1 MAAGFSE
8 LSSAGLMSFGGPDA
22 VVFLHAQ
29 LTSDVAGLPSLRTQ
43 YSAYCSPKGRVLAVF
58 LLWRSEDEV
67 LLQLPE
73 SLREALQAKLSR
85 YVLRAQVKIA
95 AETSTYRIFGAWGP
109 SIRDGI
115 VKIAGT
121 VPAEVSEFVF
131 VRGIRVARLEGD
143 RFIVVSPASEEAH
156 VRSALAGC
164 ASEEAESAWSLRE
177 VRAGV
182 PIVTRETQDE
192 FVPQMLNLDLIGGV
206 SYTKGCYPG
215 QEIVARTRYLG
226 RLKQRTYRIH
236 VAAGVPP
243 QPADKLYSAAFGPE
257 QASGAVLYAAPA
269 PEGGYEAL
277 AVVQTNAA
285 RPGELKWKSLDGPAV
300 ELKPLPYSVAA

>member
-8 LSSAGLMSFGGPDA
+8 LSSAGLMSFGGTDA
-22 VVFLHAQ
+22 VAFLHAQ

-43 YSAYCSPKGRVLAVF
+43 YSAYCSPKGRVLGVF
-58 LLWRSEDEV
+58 LLWRSEDDV

-95 AETSTYRIFGAWGP
+95 AETNTYRIFGAWGP
-109 SIRDGI
+109 AIRDGI
-115 VKIAGT
+115 AKIAGT

-131 VRGIRVARLEGD
+131 VRGIRVARLEED
-143 RFIVVSPASEEAH
+143 RFIVVSPASEEAR

-177 VRAGV
+177 VLAGV

-243 QPADKLYSAAFGPE
+243 QPADKLYSAAFGPG

-277 AVVQTNAA
+277 AVVQTSAA
-285 RPGELKWKSLDGPAV
+285 QPGELKWKSLDGPAV